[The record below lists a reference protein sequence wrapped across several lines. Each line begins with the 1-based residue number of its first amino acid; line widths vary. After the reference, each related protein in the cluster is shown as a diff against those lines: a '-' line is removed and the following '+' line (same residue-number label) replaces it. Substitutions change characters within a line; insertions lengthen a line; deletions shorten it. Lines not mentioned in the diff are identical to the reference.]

1 MTGRGAGVK
10 LYIHILII
18 AILATLI
25 FLLYDKG
32 LGAIPFLLS
41 GAYLVFICVKELRH
55 SKKNKRM

>member
-41 GAYLVFICVKELRH
+41 GAICCLFV
-55 SKKNKRM
+55 